1 MLFPL
6 HHHHSFRVVMRVF
19 TSSTLL
25 LYLYKRQSD
34 IELKDLAKAFLKSLK
49 VLFKS
54 HNPTLNIQ
62 TMGAL
67 N

>member
-1 MLFPL
+1 
-6 HHHHSFRVVMRVF
+6 MRVF
-19 TSSTLL
+19 TCSTLL
-25 LYLYKRQSD
+25 LYLYKGQSD

-54 HNPTLNIQ
+54 HTLNIQ

>member
-1 MLFPL
+1 
-6 HHHHSFRVVMRVF
+6 MRVF

-54 HNPTLNIQ
+54 HNPILNIQ